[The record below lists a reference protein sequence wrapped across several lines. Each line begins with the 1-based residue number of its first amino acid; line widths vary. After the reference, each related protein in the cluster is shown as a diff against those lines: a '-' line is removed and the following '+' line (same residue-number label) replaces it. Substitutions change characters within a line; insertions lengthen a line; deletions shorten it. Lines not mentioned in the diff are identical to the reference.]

1 MKTMPPKGGFLL
13 SVIYKLQ
20 IYISMIYFNSFKNQ
34 SFNPKRIKII
44 YLSYLLDCI
53 SLIYFTP
60 STHEAHEHG
69 VGLGAVNFKNPITKQ
84 AAYSEW

>member
-13 SVIYKLQ
+13 PDNYKVSHNKQ
-20 IYISMIYFNSFKNQ
+20 CYIFYLAKILSIAIVFIFSFA
-34 SFNPKRIKII
+34 I
-44 YLSYLLDCI
+44 LH
-53 SLIYFTP
+53 P